1 MVRAMLIAGLIVV
14 GATGPMEAEM
24 YKGYET
30 ADYTVE
36 QTEGAVEVRHYPPH
50 LVAEVTVDGDR
61 STAAGRGFRILAGYI
76 FGGNQGA
83 GKIAMTT
90 PVTQEPAKIAMTTPV
105 TQSGGDGQWT
115 VQFGMPGTYTLDT
128 LPRPKDAR
136 IRFAETPADRIV
148 VLTFSG
154 LPTTGRLTE
163 QADALRL
170 AATRVGL
177 QTTGEVFYMFYDSPF
192 TLPWS
197 RRNEVALHLR

>member
-1 MVRAMLIAGLIVV
+1 
-14 GATGPMEAEM
+14 M

-36 QTEGAVEVRHYPPH
+36 QTEGVVEVRHYPPH

-61 STAAGRGFRILAGYI
+61 STAASRGFRMLAGYI

-83 GKIAMTT
+83 GQIAMTT

-105 TQSGGDGQWT
+105 TQTGGDGQWT

-128 LPRPKDAR
+128 LPKPKDDS
-136 IRFAETPADRIV
+136 IRFAETPETRV
-148 VLTFSG
+148 VVMTFSG
-154 LPTTGRLTE
+154 LPTAGRLSE
-163 QADALRL
+163 KADDLRG
-170 AATRVGL
+170 AVARTGL
-177 QTTGEVFYMFYDSPF
+177 SVTGDVFYMFYDSPF
-192 TLPWS
+192 TLPWN